1 MFIQGEDLPCIPSTR
16 KLTTST
22 ERGRCLSTIYRF
34 ASSFRF
40 VYMSIALIQN
50 LVRKNLSFSA
60 GLRHRSPSL
69 DPLKN
74 YRTMSNS
81 TYKKFDLEFIKPDL
95 DDRSYRFIQLP
106 NDLKALIIHDPTTD
120 RAAAALDVNIGAF
133 EDPEEL
139 PGLAHFCE
147 HLLFMGSTK
156 FPDENEYSSF
166 LSKHGGSSNAY
177 TGALNTNYYFEV
189 NHEHLKGALD
199 RFSGFFTGPLFDQ
212 NSTDKEINAVDSENK
227 KNIQNDIWRLYQLD
241 KSLSNLDHP
250 YHKFSTGN
258 SKTLD
263 EIPKSQGVDV
273 REKLLEFYNR
283 CYSANLMKLCI
294 LGREDLDT
302 LSEWAFELFKD
313 VPNLARPLPEYKAPI
328 LGKDNLQ
335 KWIFVKPVKDLRKL
349 EVTFTVPDMDEHWES
364 KPNHILSHLIG
375 HEGSGSLLACLKE
388 LGWANELSA
397 GGHTVSKGNAFFC
410 IDTDLTEQGLENY
423 ESVTHIIFQYIE
435 MLKNSLPQESIYLE
449 LEDIARAS
457 FKFKQKGGAS
467 STVSSISKALEKTFI
482 PVQNIL
488 STSLFSK
495 YEPELITEYVNSLKV
510 ENCRVMLVSKSLET
524 NLNEKWYGTDYA
536 IKNFPDELKKTLQH
550 PGLNSKLHLPR
561 PNEFIAT
568 NFRVDKLDDVE
579 PLEEPLLLKDD
590 QTSKLWYKKD
600 DRFWQPRG
608 FIYSSLKLPHTYAS
622 IINSMLT
629 TVYVQLIND
638 YLKDLQYD
646 ASCANLHLLFVKTN
660 GGVDITLSGFNDKLI
675 ILLRRFLEGLKS
687 FKPDKKR
694 FDVFKEKSKQ
704 HLKNQL
710 LEIPYSQVSPLYTS
724 LINERSWTIKEKLD
738 VIEKITFEQLEV
750 FIPKIYEEIFF
761 ESLVHGNIKLE
772 EANEIDSLVQTLC
785 PNDIRNSQINNS
797 RIRSYILP
805 LGKTRRFE
813 TKLADPENVNSCIQY
828 VIQLGVYDE
837 EMSAI
842 GRLFAQM
849 IHEPCFD
856 QLRTKEQLG
865 YVVFSSSL
873 NNHGTA
879 NIRILVQSEHTTPFL
894 EWRIETFIE
903 NFGKTLREMSEQDF
917 EKHKDALCKSLLQK
931 YKNMKEESNKY
942 TSAIYLGDYNFL
954 HRQRQARI
962 VSKLTKPELVKFYE
976 TYIVGSDVS
985 RLVLHLKSQVVAEN
999 IDESNLDTSLYPKG
1013 KLISDIGEFKSQMF
1027 VAPAR
1032 QPPKAFTVYKPKL

>member
-1 MFIQGEDLPCIPSTR
+1 
-16 KLTTST
+16 
-22 ERGRCLSTIYRF
+22 
-34 ASSFRF
+34 
-40 VYMSIALIQN
+40 MSIALLHN
-50 LVRKNLSFSA
+50 LVRKNLNFTGELGSS
-60 GLRHRSPSL
+60 GVIVG
-69 DPLKN
+69 PLKE
-74 YRTMSNS
+74 YRTMTTSS
-81 TYKKFDLEFIKPDL
+81 YKKFELDFIKPDL
-95 DDRSYRFIQLP
+95 DDRAYRFIQLP
-106 NDLKALIIHDPTTD
+106 NDLKALIIQDPTTD

-147 HLLFMGSTK
+147 HLLFMGSKK

-189 NHEHLKGALD
+189 NYEHLKGALD
-199 RFSGFFTGPLFDQ
+199 RFSGFFTGPLFNQ
-212 NSTDKEINAVDSENK
+212 NSTEKEINAVDSENK
-227 KNIQNDIWRLYQLD
+227 KNIQNDLWRLYQLD
-241 KSLSNLDHP
+241 KSLSSSLHP

-258 SKTLD
+258 LKTLD

-302 LSEWAFELFKD
+302 LSEWAYELFKE
-313 VPNLARPLPEYKAPI
+313 VPNLARPLPEYKTSI
-328 LGKDNLQ
+328 LNEEHLQ
-335 KWIFVKPVKDLRKL
+335 KLILVKPVKDLRKL

-375 HEGSGSLLACLKE
+375 HEGSGSLLKCLKE

-423 ESVTHIIFQYIE
+423 ESVAHIIFQYIE
-435 MLKNSLPQESIYLE
+435 MLKNSLPQEMIYLE

-457 FKFKQKGGAS
+457 FKFKQKGSAS
-467 STVSSISKALEKTFI
+467 STVSSLSKALEKTYI

-495 YEPELITEYVNSLKV
+495 YEPDMITKYVKSLKV
-510 ENCRVMLVSKSLET
+510 ENSRIMLISKSLET
-524 NLNEKWYGTDYA
+524 DLNEKWYGTEYA
-536 IKNFPDELKKTLQH
+536 IKNFSTDLLKKLQH

-568 NFRVDKLDDVE
+568 NFQVEKLENVE
-579 PLEEPLLLKDD
+579 PLEEPLLLEHN
-590 QTSKLWYKKD
+590 QIGKLWYKKD

-608 FIYSSLKLPHTYAS
+608 FIYSTLKLPHTYAS
-622 IINSMLT
+622 VVNSMLT
-629 TVYVQLIND
+629 TVYVQMITD

-646 ASCANLHLLFVKTN
+646 ASCANLHLSFVKTN
-660 GGVDITLSGFNDKLI
+660 SGLDITISGFNDKLN
-675 ILLRRFLEGLKS
+675 ILLTRFLEGLKN
-687 FKPDKKR
+687 FRPDRKR
-694 FDVFKEKSKQ
+694 FDIFKEKSKQ

-710 LEIPYSQVSPLYTS
+710 LEIPYSQVSSLYAS

-738 VIEKITFEQLEV
+738 VIEKITFEQLEN
-750 FIPKIYEEIFF
+750 FIPQIYEELYF
-761 ESLVHGNIKLE
+761 ESLVHGNIKSE
-772 EANEIDSLVQTLC
+772 EAYQIHSLVQTLS
-785 PNDIRNSQINNS
+785 PNDIRNPQTNNG

-805 LGKTRRFE
+805 LGKAYRFE
-813 TKLADPENVNSCIQY
+813 AELADPENVNSCIQY

-837 EMSAI
+837 EMSAT

-856 QLRTKEQLG
+856 NLRTKEQLG

-873 NNHGTA
+873 SNHGTV

-894 EWRIETFIE
+894 EWRIE
-903 NFGKTLREMSEQDF
+903 NFLEKFGESLREMSDQDF

-931 YKNMKEESNKY
+931 YKNMKEESNVY

-962 VSKLTKPELVKFYE
+962 VSQLSKAELIKFYE
-976 TYIVGSDVS
+976 S
-985 RLVLHLKSQVVAEN
+985 RIIGPDASKLVLHLKSHIIAGSV
-999 IDESNLDTSLYPKG
+999 DESTLDKALYPKG
-1013 KLISDIGEFKSQMF
+1013 KLITDIGSFKSQMF
-1027 VAPAR
+1027 IAPAR
-1032 QPPKAFTVYKPKL
+1032 QQPKVYTVHTPKL

>member
-1 MFIQGEDLPCIPSTR
+1 
-16 KLTTST
+16 
-22 ERGRCLSTIYRF
+22 
-34 ASSFRF
+34 
-40 VYMSIALIQN
+40 MSIALVHN
-50 LVRKNLSFSA
+50 LVRKNLNFS
-60 GLRHRSPSL
+60 GELGSSVL
-69 DPLKN
+69 GTLKE
-74 YRTMSNS
+74 YRTMTSS
-81 TYKKFDLEFIKPDL
+81 AYRKFELDFIKPDL

-106 NDLKALIIHDPTTD
+106 NDLKALIIQDPTTD

-147 HLLFMGSTK
+147 HLLFMGSKK

-189 NHEHLKGALD
+189 NYEHLKGALD
-199 RFSGFFTGPLFDQ
+199 RFSGFFTGPLFNQ
-212 NSTDKEINAVDSENK
+212 NSTEKEINAVDSENK

-241 KSLSNLDHP
+241 KSLSSSQHP

-258 SKTLD
+258 LKTLD

-302 LSEWAFELFKD
+302 LSEWAYELFKE

-328 LGKDNLQ
+328 LNREHLQ
-335 KWIFVKPVKDLRKL
+335 KLILVKPVKDLRKL

-375 HEGSGSLLACLKE
+375 HEGSGSLLKCLKE

-410 IDTDLTEQGLENY
+410 IDIDLTEQGLENY
-423 ESVTHIIFQYIE
+423 ESVAHITFQYIE
-435 MLKNSLPQESIYLE
+435 MLKNSLPQEMIYLE

-457 FKFKQKGGAS
+457 FKFKQKGSAS
-467 STVSSISKALEKTFI
+467 STVSSLSKALEKTYI

-495 YEPELITEYVNSLKV
+495 YEPDLITKYVNSLQV
-510 ENCRVMLVSKSLET
+510 ENCRVMLISKSLET
-524 NLNEKWYGTDYA
+524 DLTETWYGTEYA
-536 IKNFPDELKKTLQH
+536 VKDFSTELLKKLQH
-550 PGLNSKLHLPR
+550 PGLNAKLHLPR

-568 NFRVDKLDDVE
+568 NFQVQKLDNVE
-579 PLEEPLLLKDD
+579 PLEEPLLLKDNQD
-590 QTSKLWYKKD
+590 GKLWYKKD

-608 FIYSSLKLPHTYAS
+608 FIYSTLRLPHTYAS
-622 IINSMLT
+622 VLNSMLT
-629 TVYVQLIND
+629 TVYVQMVND

-646 ASCANLHLLFVKTN
+646 ASCANLHLSFVKTN
-660 GGVDITLSGFNDKLI
+660 SGLDITISGFNDKLN
-675 ILLRRFLEGLKS
+675 ILLTRFLEGLKD
-687 FKPDKKR
+687 FRPDRKR
-694 FDVFKEKSKQ
+694 FEIFKEKSKQ

-710 LEIPYSQVSPLYTS
+710 FEIPYSQVSSVYSS
-724 LINERSWTIKEKLD
+724 LINERSWTIQEKLD
-738 VIEKITFEQLEV
+738 VTEKITFEQLDN
-750 FIPKIYEEIFF
+750 FIPQIYEELYF

-772 EANEIDSLVQTLC
+772 EAYQIHSLVQTLS
-785 PNDIRNSQINNS
+785 PNDIRNSQTNNA
-797 RIRSYILP
+797 RIRSYLLP
-805 LGKTRRFE
+805 LGKTYRYE
-813 TKLADPENVNSCIQY
+813 AELADPENVNSCIQY

-837 EMSAI
+837 EMSAT

-856 QLRTKEQLG
+856 NLRTKEQLG

-873 NNHGTA
+873 SNHGTV

-894 EWRIETFIE
+894 EWRIE
-903 NFGKTLREMSEQDF
+903 NFLEKFGDSLREMSDLDF

-931 YKNMKEESNKY
+931 YKNMKEESNVY
-942 TSAIYLGDYNFL
+942 TSAIYMGDYNFL

-962 VSKLTKPELVKFYE
+962 VSRLSKADLIKFYE
-976 TYIVGSDVS
+976 S
-985 RLVLHLKSQVVAEN
+985 RIIGPDASKLVLHLKSQIVAKT
-999 IDESNLDTSLYPKG
+999 IDESSLDVSQYPKG
-1013 KLISDIGEFKSQMF
+1013 KLITDIGSFKSQMF
-1027 VAPAR
+1027 TAPAR
-1032 QPPKAFTVYKPKL
+1032 QQPKVFTVHTPKL